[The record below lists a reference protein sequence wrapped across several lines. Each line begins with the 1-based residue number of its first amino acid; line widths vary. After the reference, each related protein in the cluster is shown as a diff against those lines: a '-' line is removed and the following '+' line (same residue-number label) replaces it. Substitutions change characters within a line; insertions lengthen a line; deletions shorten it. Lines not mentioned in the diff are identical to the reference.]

1 MDATNTDAA
10 LSGLFDDL
18 VPSASSVAAPALAA
32 PRGEDVAD
40 SNLFHDLIP
49 PGESKPAEKEGGL
62 WNNITAGANEALYST
77 LGAPVDAATWAVN
90 KGIHGINAL
99 TGSDLPD
106 ARPGIGGSQSIA
118 DAFGAIGVNDPKTV
132 EPKGPLERAAR
143 ATGAGAAAMVAP
155 EAMVGA
161 LAQAGM
167 LTPKAVQMLAPLFGD
182 GASLANTARNATLG
196 AVGGATG
203 SVAGQA
209 AEEAGYGALAPLAEL
224 AGGLAGGIGADL
236 AMSAPGAAARA
247 ARQAVDYVAPT
258 TASQDRV
265 AGRILNDAASD
276 PATVI
281 AADGAQLVPGSAP
294 TTFQATG
301 DMGLGALE
309 RAAATRDPVAFQQ
322 RRADQN
328 SARLSALDAL
338 APDGAPDAL
347 SRTLRGD
354 AAAADDAAAQGVSA
368 ATARA
373 AEDVRG
379 LGGDQPPETYGA
391 RMRQNVLDSDS
402 VARERERALWQAVDP
417 DGTLTIP
424 TSETI
429 GTAQKIVKELPRL
442 AAPMEGREAAIFS
455 AVRSLDGQPLPF
467 RELHALRSRV
477 ADAMREELKANG
489 KTATYARLTRL
500 RGSIERDLEGS
511 VLATAEN
518 GVPAASGSSLG
529 DTWNAPSSKAGEDDG
544 WPGPTPRASRQ
555 PEAPTSDAVTREAA
569 DIASGRRAPYRPPS
583 FLRWISARG
592 GVRPDAN
599 VEAVLDASDRRAGG
613 ILAASG
619 RTVDEW
625 GEAIAEHAGMPQR
638 PDQNQILDW
647 IGEAANGRE
656 PSWWRALYAQ
666 PEREEAARIAR
677 DIQQRVASEEGIQLR
692 TRRAAQELI
701 EQEAAPFS
709 AKRPSAAQPEP
720 LRPATFDASAQE
732 RLRAASDATKERART
747 FAPLKDI
754 TKTRGTANDFV
765 TPDAVVP
772 QRVFVPGPKGQATVK
787 GYLDAVGDEGRA
799 PLHDYA
805 VASLRRAAEKPDG
818 TLDPAKVEAWRAR
831 HRDALRALP
840 ETDKALANAAQASVA
855 VDALAAS
862 RREAMEMRQA
872 GTIGKLMGLEDPQD
886 VTRAVGALFARQ
898 DAMKEMKRLAEAT
911 AGNEDARA
919 GLRKAVADFL
929 NRQFLSNT
937 EAATSGTSTLKSDG
951 FQAFVR
957 KNARTLA
964 AAFSPEE
971 VASLQ
976 AIAADLQQANRSISS
991 VRIPGQSNTAQD
1003 TAALAGGRHS
1013 ILSRIARGAAGAAGW
1028 GVGGPGWGLAAFL
1041 SANALA
1047 SARRAGMKKVDDL
1060 VRDALLDPALAK
1072 ALMQKAAPSQ
1082 TPGSLTQRLLHNAR
1096 IAGQTSAVRPSSNDR

>member
-1 MDATNTDAA
+1 MDTTSTDAG
-10 LSGLFDDL
+10 LGGLFDDL
-18 VPSASSVAAPALAA
+18 VPSASGASSVSAAPQ
-32 PRGEDVAD
+32 GEEGAV

-49 PGESKPAEKEGGL
+49 SSEAKPVEKESGL
-62 WNNITAGANEALYST
+62 WNNLTAGANEALYST
-77 LGAPVDAATWAVN
+77 LGAPVDAAAFVLN
-90 KGIHGINAL
+90 KLA
-99 TGSDLPD
+99 DQ
-106 ARPGIGGSQSIA
+106 ARAISGAPVQAIKNPIGGSQSIA
-118 DAFGAIGVNDPKTV
+118 DAFSSIGVNDPKDV

-203 SVAGQA
+203 SAAGQA
-209 AEEAGYGALAPLAEL
+209 AEEAGYGAIAPLAEL

-258 TASQDRV
+258 TASQERV

-276 PATVI
+276 PAAVL

-309 RAAATRDPVAFQQ
+309 RAAATRDPVPFQQ

-354 AAAADDAAAQGVSA
+354 AAAADDVAAQGVSA

-379 LGGDQPPETYGA
+379 LGGDQPPEVYGA
-391 RMRQNVLDSDS
+391 RMRQGVLDADS

-424 TSETI
+424 TAETI
-429 GTAQKIVKELPRL
+429 GTARTIVKEMPRL
-442 AAPMEGREAAIFS
+442 AAPMEGPEAAIFS
-455 AVRSLDGQPLPF
+455 AVRALDGQPLPF

-477 ADAMREELKANG
+477 SDAMREELKANG

-500 RGSIERDLEGS
+500 RGAIERDLEGS
-511 VLATAEN
+511 VLTTGEN

-529 DTWNAPSSKAGEDDG
+529 DTWDAPPRATAADDG
-544 WPGPTPRASRQ
+544 WPGPTPRAARQ
-555 PEAPTSDAVTREAA
+555 SEAPASDAVTREAA

-599 VEAVLDASDRRAGG
+599 VEAALDAADRRAGG
-613 ILAASG
+613 ILATSG

-625 GEAIAEHAGMPQR
+625 GEAIAEHAGMQQR

-656 PSWWRALYAQ
+656 PDWWRTLYAN

-677 DIQQRVASEEGIQLR
+677 DIQRVASEEGIQLR

-709 AKRPSAAQPEP
+709 AKRPNAAPPEP
-720 LRPATFDASAQE
+720 IRPATFDASAQE
-732 RLRAASDATKERART
+732 RLRAATDATKERART
-747 FAPLKDI
+747 FAPLKDVV
-754 TKTRGTANDFV
+754 KTRGTANDFV

-787 GYLDAVGDEGRA
+787 SYLDAVGDEGRA

-805 VASLRRAAEKPDG
+805 VAALRRAAEKPDG

-840 ETDKALANAAQASVA
+840 ETDKALATAAQASAA

-862 RREAMEMRQA
+862 RREAMEARQA
-872 GTIGKLMGLEDPQD
+872 GIVGKLMALEDPQD
-886 VTRAVGALFARQ
+886 VTRAVGAIFARQ
-898 DAMKEMKRLAEAT
+898 DAMREMKRLAEAT

-929 NRQFLSNT
+929 NRQFISST
-937 EAATSGTSTLKSDG
+937 EAATSGAGTLKSDS

-957 KNARTLA
+957 KHERTLA
-964 AAFSPEE
+964 TVFSPEE
-971 VASLQ
+971 VVSLK
-976 AIAADLQQANRSISS
+976 AIAADLQQANRSISA

-1003 TAALAGGRHS
+1003 TAALADGRHS
-1013 ILSRIARGAAGAAGW
+1013 MLSRIARGAAGAAGW

-1041 SANALA
+1041 GANALA
-1047 SARRAGMKKVDDL
+1047 SARRAGMVKVDDL

-1072 ALMQKAAPSQ
+1072 ALMQKTVAGKAS
-1082 TPGSLTQRLLHNAR
+1082 GSLTLRLLHNAR